1 MFRHPP
7 VILCGAGAQT
17 LIDQQVAV
25 VPPLGQ
31 VFINDDEPG
40 DIAKAALIFNRAV
53 VKIDNRRISAALPRE
68 GQRELTGV
76 GRDQHLKS
84 AIIQPWH
91 HRRCPGIAGKGDV
104 HVTGFQCVGQCQAA
118 GDMASAQ
125 LGPGIG
131 AQHNPWRVR
140 ARLAHRRSTPSR

>member
-40 DIAKAALIFNRAV
+40 DKRPVDGVDDASGGVADEPGGVMAEAGREPVPKRCTVPLEAIR
-53 VKIDNRRISAALPRE
+53 DPR
-68 GQRELTGV
+68 
-76 GRDQHLKS
+76 
-84 AIIQPWH
+84 
-91 HRRCPGIAGKGDV
+91 
-104 HVTGFQCVGQCQAA
+104 
-118 GDMASAQ
+118 Q
-125 LGPGIG
+125 LG
-131 AQHNPWRVR
+131 V
-140 ARLAHRRSTPSR
+140 ARRGD